1 MIKKQK
7 QVVIPMIKKQKQ
19 VVIPMIKKQK
29 FRNDSL
35 LF

>member
-7 QVVIPMIKKQKQ
+7 QVLIPMIKKQKQ
-19 VVIPMIKKQK
+19 VLIPMIKKQK
-29 FRNDSL
+29 YRNDSL